1 MPGMAY
7 EHTQPGR
14 FHWLLYAVAVL
25 TVVGGWTVRS
35 EGWAAYLLWGVGGL
49 IAILAMSFHYL
60 TVREDGEHLAPRF
73 GPVPLLGKRIPYAQ
87 IRGVRAAR
95 SKLFDGW
102 GIHWVPGRGWTFNLW
117 GFDCVEVDMQ
127 NGKTLRIGTDDVD
140 GLVGHLVARA
150 PARA

>member
-35 EGWAAYLLWGVGGL
+35 D
-49 IAILAMSFHYL
+49 LAL
-60 TVREDGEHLAPRF
+60 RF